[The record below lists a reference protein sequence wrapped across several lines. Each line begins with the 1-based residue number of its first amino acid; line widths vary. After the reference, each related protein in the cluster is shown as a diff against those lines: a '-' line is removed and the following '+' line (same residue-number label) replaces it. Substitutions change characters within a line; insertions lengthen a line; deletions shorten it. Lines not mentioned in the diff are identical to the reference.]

1 LSSRLAFHFRRAS
14 ASLLPSAATYLAAPN
29 ELGGKAKKEGK
40 HIRRRKKR
48 TWRNFKNGFCS
59 EDIMSKGYGFLWQMK
74 ILGSDDRY
82 LYKNKNKNKR
92 NIYWNF

>member
-29 ELGGKAKKEGK
+29 EVAEKLGGKAKKEGM

-59 EDIMSKGYGFLWQMK
+59 KDIMSKGYGLLWQIK
-74 ILGSDDRY
+74 ILGSNYWY
-82 LYKNKNKNKR
+82 L
-92 NIYWNF
+92 